1 MHETDEDLRALQA
14 LLDRSYSRAGA
25 HLTRILTPQRRV
37 PAGELVARLQ
47 GMCLLSVATVSASGV
62 PVIGALDGIF
72 HRGAFHFGS
81 SPDSVRAR
89 HLRRRP
95 AVSANHLPGEEFAVT
110 VHGRAVPIDV
120 RAPEGAGLRATLLE
134 IYVPRY
140 GTSWEH
146 DFLDGG
152 RGEVS
157 NGVPCY
163 WRIEPERMFSFRAD
177 PES

>member
-1 MHETDEDLRALQA
+1 MHETDEDLRVLQA
-14 LLDRSYSRAGA
+14 LLDRSYARAGA
-25 HLTRILTPQRRV
+25 HLTRILTPERRV

-47 GMCLLSVATVSASGV
+47 GMCLLSVATVSA
-62 PVIGALDGIF
+62 
-72 HRGAFHFGS
+72 RG
-81 SPDSVRAR
+81 VRAR
-89 HLRRRP
+89 HLRRRS

-134 IYVPRY
+134 IYAPRY

-152 RGEVS
+152 RGDVS

-163 WRIEPERMFSFRAD
+163 WRIEPERMFSFRTD